1 MSPKILVSACLMG
14 QLVKYNGTLVPVHAQ
29 LEEWNRKG
37 LILPFC
43 PEVEGGLPVPRPPA
57 EITGG
62 DGADVLKGH
71 AKIVNQDGLDVT
83 AEFVAGAEKAA
94 DLVRN
99 LGLGFAILKDGSP
112 SCGNTRIY
120 DGTFTGKVLHG
131 KGVTAVRLEQQGV
144 PVFTEK
150 EIDGPA
156 AEELARIFI

>member
-1 MSPKILVSACLMG
+1 MNPKILVSACLMG
-14 QLVKYNGTLVPVHAQ
+14 QLVRYNGTLVSVHAR

-43 PEVEGGLPVPRPPA
+43 PEVEGGLSVPRPPA

-62 DGADVLKGH
+62 DGSDVLKGR

-83 AEFVAGAEKAA
+83 AEFAAGAEKAA
-94 DLVRN
+94 DLVKS
-99 LGLGFAILKDGSP
+99 LGICFAILKDGSP

-120 DGTFTGKVLHG
+120 DGTFTGTVFQG
-131 KGVTAVRLEQQGV
+131 KGVTAARLEQQGV
-144 PVFTEK
+144 AVFTEK

-156 AEELARIFI
+156 AEELARMSS